1 MYDLLISNAC
11 ICDGTGGPAYS
22 GSVAIANGKIAAISA
37 GALDLT
43 ARQTLDANGLVLAPG
58 FIDCHTHF
66 DAQITWDGFAEPSL
80 EHGVTTVING
90 NCSLTMAPVRAEHRE
105 FVGAVFRQIEEMPKA
120 DFEAGMKWNWE
131 TFDEYLNTFRDQLG
145 INVAPLVGHSMLRL
159 WVMGDSSRD
168 RPANTAEIA
177 EIQHLLRQCLD
188 AGAVGMSSSWVDIDP
203 EFRAVPCR
211 QADLDEFAA
220 LCQVLGEYDAV
231 MQIVPEFWDADLLAA
246 RVDMMAEWSRRFGV
260 TVTFSPLFD
269 STAAPELVG
278 QTMKRVQQQVG
289 TGARV
294 IPQMQTRPIDV
305 TFEFDVPTS
314 VFSTRALWWATILKP
329 HDETLAD
336 FQNPEIRRQ
345 LIAEA
350 YEAMHPIAMEI
361 SFPEFLVA
369 RTQLPH
375 NKVLE
380 GRSLKSIASE
390 RGCDPIELMLDLAV
404 EENLKICFTAFSVG
418 HNRSERIGAPL
429 ANELVQV
436 GASDGGA
443 HVARFATYGDTCYL
457 FSKFVRETQALSLEQ
472 AVYKLTGQLA
482 KNWGLKDRG
491 LIKPGLAADMVLFDP
506 ETIDRGP
513 EIAVEDLP
521 AGGYRYIR
529 RASGIAKVFV
539 NGALAYDSSAGYS
552 RARCGQILGSQRADR
567 VRSTLESSDI
577 APLRSWTHPH
587 PGDDWHSIAARE
599 LPDMPQD
606 EAVANLQSWNLYL
619 AFRPAPAQMSC
630 SDVVFTAPPAA
641 AA

>member
-1 MYDLLISNAC
+1 MYDLLITNAR
-11 ICDGTGGPAYS
+11 ICDGSGGPAYL
-22 GSVAIANGKIAAISA
+22 GSVAIANGKIDVVGAGPLEVPARKSVDAA
-37 GALDLT
+37 
-43 ARQTLDANGLVLAPG
+43 GLVLSPG

-90 NCSLTMAPVRAEHRE
+90 NCSLTMAPVKAEHRE

-131 TFDEYLNTFRDQLG
+131 TFEEYLDAFRSQLG

-168 RPANTAEIA
+168 RPATAGEIA
-177 EIQHLLRQCLD
+177 EIQKLLRQCLD

-211 QADLDEFAA
+211 QADLNEFAA
-220 LCQVLGEYDAV
+220 LCQVLGEYEAV

-246 RVDMMAEWSRRFGV
+246 RIDMMSEWSRRYGV
-260 TVTFSPLFD
+260 TITFSPLFD

-278 QTMKRVQQQVG
+278 KTLARIRQQVG

-305 TFEFDVPTS
+305 TFEFDIPTS
-314 VFSTRALWWATILKP
+314 VFSTRPLWWMTILKS
-329 HDETLAD
+329 HEETLAD
-336 FQNPEIRRQ
+336 FQNPEIRKQ

-350 YEAMHPIAMEI
+350 YEGMHPIAMEI

-369 RTQLPH
+369 RTNLPH
-375 NKVLE
+375 NKALE
-380 GRSLKSIASE
+380 GRSLNSIAAE
-390 RGCDPIELMLDLAV
+390 RGCDPVELMLDLAV
-404 EENLKICFTAFSVG
+404 EEDLKICFTAFSVG
-418 HNRSERIGAPL
+418 HNRSELIGDPL
-429 ANELVQV
+429 SDDLVQV
-436 GASDGGA
+436 GSGDGGA

-457 FSKFVRETQALSLEQ
+457 FSKFVRESKALSLEH
-472 AVYKLTGQLA
+472 AVHKLTGQLA

-491 LIKPGLAADMVLFDP
+491 LIKPGMAADLVLFNPD
-506 ETIDRGP
+506 TIDRGP
-513 EIAVEDLP
+513 EIVVEDLP

-529 RASGIAKVFV
+529 RATGIEKVFV
-539 NGALAYDSSAGYS
+539 NGSLAYDGNVGYS
-552 RARCGQILGSQRADR
+552 RSQCGQILGRQRAER
-567 VRSTLESSDI
+567 TKMLIENGSI
-577 APLRSWTHPH
+577 APLRNWTHPR
-587 PGDDWHSIAARE
+587 PGDDWNSIAARE
-599 LPDMPQD
+599 LPDLPQE

-619 AFRPAPAQMSC
+619 SFRPAPAMMTC

-641 AA
+641 A